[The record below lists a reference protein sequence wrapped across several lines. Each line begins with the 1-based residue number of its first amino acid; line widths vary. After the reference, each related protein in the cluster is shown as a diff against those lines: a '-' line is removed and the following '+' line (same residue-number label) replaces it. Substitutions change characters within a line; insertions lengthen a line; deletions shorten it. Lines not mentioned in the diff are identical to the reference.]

1 MHDSAVHSSAGKGG
15 SSEEFGP
22 VMPATLR
29 EALSRFASGIVV
41 ITVGGSDPHAMTAN
55 AFTSVSLDPPSV
67 LCCVSHAAV
76 MHGAIE
82 KSRSFGISVLTA
94 EQKELAA
101 HFANK
106 KRPLGIRQF
115 DDVHWQPGEHT
126 GAPLLAGA
134 LAWLECDLADMYVA
148 GDHSIFL
155 ANVLASTI
163 GRKRSGLLFFEGAF
177 REIPSSP
184 HAPR

>member
-1 MHDSAVHSSAGKGG
+1 
-15 SSEEFGP
+15 
-22 VMPATLR
+22 MPATLR

-55 AFTSVSLDPPSV
+55 AFSSVSLDPPSV
-67 LCCVSHAAV
+67 LCCVSHTAV

-82 KSRSFGISVLTA
+82 KSRSFGISILTA
-94 EQKELAA
+94 EQKHLAV
-101 HFANK
+101 HFADK

-126 GAPLLAGA
+126 GSPLLAGA
-134 LAWLECDLADMYVA
+134 LAWLECDLTDMYVA

-155 ANVLASTI
+155 ANVLSSTV
-163 GRKRSGLLFFEGAF
+163 GHKRSGLLFFEGMY
-177 REIPSSP
+177 REVASSP
-184 HAPR
+184 HARR